1 MTENE
6 GRGFMLRAATDGPWA
21 GWAGSRFLEEGLA
34 SVHAAPGRAL
44 ARLMNL
50 AALLPGG
57 FGLIWDHPPAWM
69 EALPAESRQGW
80 WEAISA
86 IPGLTL
92 HLGPDAAAQL
102 PGGAFRAW
110 LHAPEMPEGPL
121 GEAWR
126 QGVVGW
132 VPRTGAAWHLP
143 DLGTPAPGDEVPP
156 GWLWGEVTLPIGA
169 LSTLAS
175 GEALAAAMS
184 EAQGAAERGLAQR
197 MSANAWVD
205 LPFLRRAAG
214 WRLALVG
221 GIEFQRAGGAW
232 PAAFGQLRAL
242 KALLQER
249 LRTPIHLGAC
259 GDPRIAALLGR
270 QALREGLPWRASL
283 PLPPP
288 PAPSRPAL
296 PRTRGIPH
304 RWRPA
309 PSSLRPGPTP
319 WIIPRPSSSGCP
331 RCLPRPGPWPCWPRS
346 SPPRPSAGCRRT
358 CRRHRP
364 SIPIVPGSRPRPSPS
379 RRTPAMACSGVVR
392 WTSSEPG

>member
-1 MTENE
+1 VTESE
-6 GRGFMLRAATDGPWA
+6 GRGFILRAAMDGPWA

-50 AALLPGG
+50 ASLLPGG
-57 FGLIWDHPPAWM
+57 FGLVWDHPPAWM
-69 EALPAESRQGW
+69 EALPSESRQGW

-92 HLGPDAAAQL
+92 HLGPEAAAQL
-102 PGGAFRAW
+102 PGGAFRGW
-110 LHAPEMPEGPL
+110 LHAAEMPEGPL

-132 VPRTGAAWHLP
+132 VPRPGGPWRLP
-143 DLGTPAPGDEVPP
+143 DLGTPAPGDEVPA
-156 GWLWGEVTLPIGA
+156 GWLWGEVALPLGA
-169 LSTLAS
+169 LTTLAP
-175 GEALAAAMS
+175 GEALVAALS

-197 MSANAWVD
+197 LSSGAWVD

-221 GIEFQRAGGAW
+221 GVEFQRAGGSW

-249 LRTPIHLGAC
+249 LRTPIHLGAG
-259 GDPRIAALLGR
+259 GDPGIAALLGR

-283 PLPPP
+283 PLPPAPGAFTPGLATDPRDPAPLEARALQPAAWPDTLDHP
-288 PAPSRPAL
+288 PAVLLRVPAVPPEAGAQAMLAQIQPAPAL
-296 PRTRGIPH
+296 RWLPPDLPPPPPFDPDRPWAPPAAFPFPADPGNGVQRG
-304 RWRPA
+304 
-309 PSSLRPGPTP
+309 LF
-319 WIIPRPSSSGCP
+319 
-331 RCLPRPGPWPCWPRS
+331 
-346 SPPRPSAGCRRT
+346 
-358 CRRHRP
+358 
-364 SIPIVPGSRPRPSPS
+364 
-379 RRTPAMACSGVVR
+379 
-392 WTSSEPG
+392 EEFE

>member
-1 MTENE
+1 VTENE

-132 VPRTGAAWHLP
+132 VPRTGIAWHLP

-249 LRTPIHLGAC
+249 LRTPIHLGAS
-259 GDPRIAALLGR
+259 GDPRLAALLGR

-283 PLPPP
+283 PLPPAPGAFTPGLAADPRDPAPLEARALQPAAWPDTLDHP
-288 PAPSRPAL
+288 PAILLRVPAVPPEAGALAMLAQIQPAPAL
-296 PRTRGIPH
+296 RWLPPDLPPPPPFDPERPWFPPTAFPFPADPGNGVQRG
-304 RWRPA
+304 
-309 PSSLRPGPTP
+309 LFDGF
-319 WIIPRPSSSGCP
+319 
-331 RCLPRPGPWPCWPRS
+331 
-346 SPPRPSAGCRRT
+346 
-358 CRRHRP
+358 
-364 SIPIVPGSRPRPSPS
+364 
-379 RRTPAMACSGVVR
+379 
-392 WTSSEPG
+392 E

>member
-1 MTENE
+1 MIEHE
-6 GRGFMLRAATDGPWA
+6 GRGFILRAATDGPWA

-50 AALLPGG
+50 VALLPGG
-57 FGLIWDHPPAWM
+57 FGLVWDHPPAWM

-86 IPGLTL
+86 IPGLAL
-92 HLGPDAAAQL
+92 HLGPEAAMQL

-126 QGVVGW
+126 QGVLGW
-132 VPRTGAAWHLP
+132 VPRTGAVWRLP
-143 DLGTPAPGDEVPP
+143 DLGTSAAGDEVPP
-156 GWLWGEVTLPIGA
+156 GWLWGDVALPLGA

-175 GEALAAAMS
+175 GEALIAAMS

-197 MSANAWVD
+197 LSAGAWVD

-214 WRLALVG
+214 WRLSLVG

-232 PAAFGQLRAL
+232 PLAFGQLRAL

-259 GDPRIAALLGR
+259 GDSRVAALLGR

-283 PLPPP
+283 PLPPAPGAFTPGLSADPRDPAPLEARALQPAAWPETLDHP
-288 PAPSRPAL
+288 PAILLRVPAVPPEAGAQALLAQIQPSPAL
-296 PRTRGIPH
+296 RWLPPDLPPPPPFDPDRPWSAPAAFPFPTDPGNGVQRG
-304 RWRPA
+304 
-309 PSSLRPGPTP
+309 LF
-319 WIIPRPSSSGCP
+319 
-331 RCLPRPGPWPCWPRS
+331 
-346 SPPRPSAGCRRT
+346 
-358 CRRHRP
+358 
-364 SIPIVPGSRPRPSPS
+364 
-379 RRTPAMACSGVVR
+379 
-392 WTSSEPG
+392 EDFE